1 MTLFRWC
8 NLKGAEPQHSDT
20 GATEGATLVEL
31 AFVAPVFL
39 MLVLAC
45 IEFAFIFNVE
55 LTLQNAVRTAG
66 RYAITGNHLPDPLHP
81 GKNLSRVDSITQVA
95 QQAAYG
101 INVSGIVIS
110 SAVGG
115 SYNAGGPGDTVTI
128 SVTSS
133 VPIITPLISQFF
145 NNGQY
150 TTVAKVSFRNEPFP
164 PGNTL

>member
-1 MTLFRWC
+1 MTLFRGR
-8 NLKGAEPQHSDT
+8 KRKSTGRQHPRI
-20 GATEGATLVEL
+20 GATEGATLVEF
-31 AFVAPVFL
+31 AFVAPAFL

-66 RYAITGNHLPDPLHP
+66 RYAITGNHLPDQLHP
-81 GKNLSRVDSITQVA
+81 GKNLSRVASITQVA
-95 QQAAYG
+95 QQAAFG

-115 SYNAGGPGDTVTI
+115 SSNAGGPGDTVTI
-128 SVTSS
+128 SVTST
-133 VPIITPLISQFF
+133 VPIVTPLISQFF
-145 NNGQY
+145 KNGQY
-150 TTVAKVSFRNEPFP
+150 TTVATVSFRNEPFP